1 MNIYD
6 AIADNPTINLRLRD
20 SPDNAENK
28 SDTKGKLSSTMYL

>member
-6 AIADNPTINLRLRD
+6 AIADNPTINLRLYD

-28 SDTKGKLSSTMYL
+28 PDMNGKPYSTMYL